1 MRDELLEREAASWSA
16 LEVAVAKVPAE
27 RLAEPG
33 AVPGWSVADLVWH
46 CTKWADYSGGNLEAM
61 AAGTFVPDDH
71 DDAYFDGLN
80 AAFAEESKAMSWD
93 AIVTGAA
100 AARERVRAALAAL
113 PEVTDQAAEDFGSET
128 FEHYEEHA
136 AEIAVFAEGS

>member
-1 MRDELLEREAASWSA
+1 MKDELLEREAASWAA

-46 CTKWADYSGGNLEAM
+46 CAKWADYSGANLEAM
-61 AAGTFVPDDH
+61 AAGTYVPDDH
-71 DDAYFDGLN
+71 DDAYFDALN
-80 AAFAEESKAMSWD
+80 GSFADESKAMSWD

-100 AARERVRAALAAL
+100 AARARVRAALAAL
-113 PEVTDQAAEDFGSET
+113 PEADAPAVEDFGGET

-136 AEIAVFAEGS
+136 AEIAAFAAGS